1 MKILAISAGILIATL
16 SVLGMLNC
24 KAQLQIQN
32 EGSIVKM
39 KIIELPGVCSGTK
52 AKYFMKVFYE
62 GATYSKQI
70 SANFCE
76 THRIGKNIEMK
87 YLKGKDQIL
96 FPEEDVIGNLIA
108 ATAICLLGI
117 FIIIYALK
125 TLQ

>member
-1 MKILAISAGILIATL
+1 MKILAISAGILIVLL
-16 SVLGMLNC
+16 SALGMMNC

-52 AKYFMKVFYE
+52 AKYFMKVVYE
-62 GATYSKQI
+62 GVTYSKQI
-70 SANFCE
+70 GANFCE

-96 FPEEDVIGNLIA
+96 FPEEDVMGNLIA
-108 ATAICLLGI
+108 AAAICLFGI
-117 FIIIYALK
+117 FIIAYALK
-125 TLQ
+125 TL